1 MTLKIYKVEYSFSAG
16 YNRISPESRSSIVYS
31 SLKINKIKKLYT
43 VLASIVFVH
52 TGCAQQLKESDIPVA
67 VKTKFTSIYTD
78 AKNIK
83 WEKEDG
89 KYEAEFKQ
97 NKTEIAVLLDTAG
110 SLVQTETAIDVS
122 TLPQGVLDY
131 VSKNLS
137 GKNIKEAAKIV
148 DAGGTVTY
156 EAEVQGTDYLFDANG
171 NFIKIE
177 TDDPDDKEDND

>member
-1 MTLKIYKVEYSFSAG
+1 
-16 YNRISPESRSSIVYS
+16 
-31 SLKINKIKKLYT
+31 
-43 VLASIVFVH
+43 
-52 TGCAQQLKESDIPVA
+52 
-67 VKTKFTSIYTD
+67 
-78 AKNIK
+78 
-83 WEKEDG
+83 
-89 KYEAEFKQ
+89 
-97 NKTEIAVLLDTAG
+97 
-110 SLVQTETAIDVS
+110 
-122 TLPQGVLDY
+122 